1 MADGSNRGSGD
12 AMSSQGS
19 DEVFYNVVDEVGNSS
34 HSDTSEESVVSAI
47 SNLEEWNR
55 STDDR
60 VRLLSTDLTGCQNKI
75 HHLEEKLEQFS
86 FIFQNQQAQAEKEK
100 AELLKAKDLEVEE
113 LHRTILG
120 LRNQIYELQ
129 MKPPS
134 HGSETPIA
142 ESVPIKQTP
151 SPWPEPSNN
160 DRNSGVRKK
169 ERTVIEVRDIGELTF
184 DDVHSI
190 HAKTMIQEFMQMV
203 KQVGNSQKEWC
214 SIAYARMDKTLKLC
228 VHSEMRKRNLSTIED
243 VENILLSD
251 FDRPKDAAQAFHQLR
266 QLKYSLDDD
275 PRDFVN
281 TFNAKFKSI
290 SNAFPSDEMPVAD
303 EAWRDIIMDS
313 LPRDIKVRLNGYLR
327 GGMAQMFLNELEK
340 ERGYYNRGRVAKLNN
355 ETPVRQDAAP
365 RTHPTHQKQ
374 MPYPC
379 GWCQNGS
386 RHSRA
391 NCPREPAPYS
401 CFDCLAPGTLKGH
414 PGCPGFCDSRHGG
427 QPQSN

>member
-19 DEVFYNVVDEVGNSS
+19 DEVFYNVVDEVGDSS
-34 HSDTSEESVVSAI
+34 HSDTSGESVVSAI

-60 VRLLSTDLTGCQNKI
+60 VRLLSIDLTGCQNEI

-129 MKPPS
+129 MKPPR

-142 ESVPIKQTP
+142 ESVPIKQIP

-313 LPRDIKVRLNGYLR
+313 LPRDIKVRLNRYLR

-365 RTHPTHQKQ
+365 RTHHKP